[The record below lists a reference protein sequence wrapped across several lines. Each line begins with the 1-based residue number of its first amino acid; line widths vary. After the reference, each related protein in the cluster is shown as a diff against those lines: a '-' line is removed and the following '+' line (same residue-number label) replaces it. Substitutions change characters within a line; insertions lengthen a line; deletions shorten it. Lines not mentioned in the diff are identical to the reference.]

1 MPGAAYLAILGW
13 EVCRKLWRVH
23 ITSHEHVPQSLAR
36 LSTVEDTLGSKT
48 PCRLK
53 GVVGNEVVFS
63 VPRARPLGL
72 GLLSL
77 ANVYTLT
84 SGPSHRGGAALR
96 DNTRNTTFVG

>member
-1 MPGAAYLAILGW
+1 MPGAAYLAVLDW
-13 EVCRKLWRVH
+13 EVRRKLWRVH
-23 ITSHEHVPQSLAR
+23 VTGHEHVPQSLAR

-48 PCRLK
+48 PRRLK

-63 VPRARPLGL
+63 VPRVRPLGL

-84 SGPSHRGGAALR
+84 LGPSHRGGAAPR
-96 DNTRNTTFVG
+96 DNTSNTAFFG